1 MLGSFKRALKKLTM
15 KKKYHN
21 MFTFK
26 PLATPVDR
34 PFEEAVPQHRQ
45 QQHNLSL
52 KLIGEANPREDEI
65 KTTTTTNTNNGRET
79 EISDFTFKPP
89 MMPVDEP
96 FMWSPVISPPLTRPL
111 SLSFEEAV
119 PHQRRQQQQS
129 FKLIEEAD
137 PQQVKI
143 KTTTT
148 TTNNCNNNNNNSG
161 RETEII
167 EMVDLEGQDH
177 GPSSSSVG
185 DNDDD
190 FIVYS
195 KEGNNA
201 RWFKKEGDDVS
212 AEDILCEVET
222 DNATVAMECTEEVF
236 LAKIIHGDGTKVIK
250 VGEVKGN
257 VQLRYI
263 MVNATTVEDEDDI
276 AKFKDYKPSQLGDSK
291 EAKVPSD
298 PSPPT
303 PPKKEDTEPV
313 SLAEPKKP
321 KVANAPQSGSRIFA
335 SPLARKL
342 ANDHNVPLSKIKGT
356 GSDGTIVQADI
367 EDYLGTS
374 ILLISSSIVLLIVFD
389 SNCES
394 GKGVLAPPT
403 SKPKD
408 KATEAGIN
416 YTDLPISQ
424 IRKPCH
430 GLICGGYSYKNT
442 TNVNV
447 VQTEHGLFVPVVR
460 GADKKG
466 LSKIADGVKSFTQ
479 KAKENSL
486 KIEDY
491 KGGTF
496 TVSNL
501 GGTYGIKQFCAVIN
515 PPQSGILAVGSWC
528 DWRGVAQSIQRL
540 RREPRIHATLND
552 SFVVKSQTVR
562 NVSLVCGSSHS
573 RSPLIINSINIG
585 FD

>member
-21 MFTFK
+21 KFTFK

-119 PHQRRQQQQS
+119 PHQRRQQQQQS
-129 FKLIEEAD
+129 LKLIEEAD
-137 PQQVKI
+137 LQQVKI

-148 TTNNCNNNNNNSG
+148 TNNSNNNNNNNG

-201 RWFKKEGDDVS
+201 RWFKKEGDEVS
-212 AEDILCEVET
+212 ALKIYFAKLKPYGLY

-236 LAKIIHGDGTKVIK
+236 LAKIIHGDGAKVIK

-257 VQLRYI
+257 VQFQFI
-263 MVNATTVEDEDDI
+263 MV
-276 AKFKDYKPSQLGDSK
+276 SS
-291 EAKVPSD
+291 
-298 PSPPT
+298 
-303 PPKKEDTEPV
+303 
-313 SLAEPKKP
+313 
-321 KVANAPQSGSRIFA
+321 
-335 SPLARKL
+335 
-342 ANDHNVPLSKIKGT
+342 
-356 GSDGTIVQADI
+356 
-367 EDYLGTS
+367 YL
-374 ILLISSSIVLLIVFD
+374 D
-389 SNCES
+389 
-394 GKGVLAPPT
+394 
-403 SKPKD
+403 
-408 KATEAGIN
+408 
-416 YTDLPISQ
+416 
-424 IRKPCH
+424 
-430 GLICGGYSYKNT
+430 
-442 TNVNV
+442 
-447 VQTEHGLFVPVVR
+447 
-460 GADKKG
+460 
-466 LSKIADGVKSFTQ
+466 
-479 KAKENSL
+479 
-486 KIEDY
+486 
-491 KGGTF
+491 
-496 TVSNL
+496 
-501 GGTYGIKQFCAVIN
+501 
-515 PPQSGILAVGSWC
+515 
-528 DWRGVAQSIQRL
+528 
-540 RREPRIHATLND
+540 
-552 SFVVKSQTVR
+552 
-562 NVSLVCGSSHS
+562 
-573 RSPLIINSINIG
+573 
-585 FD
+585 